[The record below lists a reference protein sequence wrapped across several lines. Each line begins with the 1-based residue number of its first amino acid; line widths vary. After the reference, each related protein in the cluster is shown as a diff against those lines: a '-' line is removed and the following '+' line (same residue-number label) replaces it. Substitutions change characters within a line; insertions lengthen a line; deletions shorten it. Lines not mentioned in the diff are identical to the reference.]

1 MINEATEPKCWAH
14 RHMSYTDY
22 GILNVVTAWAYQK
35 SAKVKG
41 TLFFDGLRISNEFS
55 DGCKGTIYKFRDRM
69 VTAGWLIPMDPVVID
84 PKTGLKIA
92 KRNKRNGKLSSERYR
107 VLKHEEW
114 AAAHPGACELC
125 RAVQHDEEPV
135 HPEGMDGTESS
146 SPRETGPV
154 HLDVSPVHPER
165 LVQFTQ
171 TSHQFT
177 QEDITSSEL
186 VLGTRAKT
194 RKEEQVVPSA
204 CPQALSSSRP
214 YMESEA
220 DSGRSASSPR
230 ETGPVHLE
238 RLVADTPP
246 TVKQG
251 AVQWRG
257 VDEGY
262 VDSVTGRKLFY
273 DDINARIAPNKY
285 ENAKFWN
292 PAGEEI
298 SLEQAQEKEAVCA

>member
-1 MINEATEPKCWAH
+1 MIEAIEPKCFAH
-14 RHMSYTDY
+14 RHMSFTDY

-41 TLFFDGLRISNEFS
+41 TLFFDGVRIANEFS
-55 DGCKGTIYKFRDRM
+55 EGGKSTVYDSRDRLIA
-69 VTAGWLIPMDPVVID
+69 AGWLVPLDAVVID

-92 KRNKRNGKLSSERYR
+92 KRNKRNGKLSSGRYR
-107 VLKHEEW
+107 VLKHEDWVIE
-114 AAAHPGACELC
+114 HPGACELC
-125 RAVQHDEEPV
+125 RAVQEADEPFR
-135 HPEGMDGTESS
+135 PEGMDNAESIPARGNGPFRPGATPFRPEGTVHSGNEPHHSGQ
-146 SPRETGPV
+146 REVTG
-154 HLDVSPVHPER
+154 SK
-165 LVQFTQ
+165 
-171 TSHQFT
+171 
-177 QEDITSSEL
+177 L
-186 VLGTRAKT
+186 VLGTGDTT
-194 RKEEQVVPSA
+194 RKEEQVGPSA

-220 DSGRSASSPR
+220 DSGRSAIPAR
-230 ETGPVHLE
+230 GNGPFRPE
-238 RLVADTPP
+238 GMDTDTPP